1 MAAAETTIIGSR
13 PANRS
18 RRGAILIGVLWLLIF
33 LAFLA
38 VALRVHLSGISESVR
53 STEGKAAARIVAEA
67 TLAQAAALAIAEM
80 HSDGAVPARLFGQ
93 TETANG
99 TGRFELVNESVRVDL
114 NSGLEPLVTGA
125 LLASGASS
133 NEAARLMRA
142 IVDQRDD
149 AAENV
154 PPDPE
159 TPEPPATIIFR
170 DLSEI
175 VLVPGMPADIAI
187 GMEELATVSSG
198 LNGIRLDET
207 DRVLLEAIPDLPRSA
222 LAAIDAYRDGRLDH
236 TQLVA
241 ELGLLEYY
249 AAENA
254 PGWRALLEVELT
266 TGHRES
272 YQALISIPPDGAR
285 PYRILGWQRLDV
297 VDGQ

>member
-1 MAAAETTIIGSR
+1 MSGGR
-13 PANRS
+13 VRKGF

-38 VALRVHLSGISESVR
+38 VVLRVHLSGIADSVR

-67 TLAQAAALAIAEM
+67 ALAEAAALAIVETRAE
-80 HSDGAVPARLFGQ
+80 GATAARLFGE
-93 TETANG
+93 TETVNG
-99 TGRFELVNESVRVDL
+99 TGRFVLINESVRVDL

-125 LLASGASS
+125 LLASGATA
-133 NEAARLMRA
+133 NEAAALTRA
-142 IVDQRDD
+142 IMDPRGT
-149 AAENV
+149 AAGGG

-159 TPEPPATIIFR
+159 TPGSLATISFN

-175 VLVPGMPADIAI
+175 ALLPGMPAEVAI
-187 GMEELATVSSG
+187 GMEQLATVSSG
-198 LNGIRLDET
+198 LGGIRIDEA
-207 DRVLLEAIPDLPRSA
+207 DRALLEAIPNFPSSA
-222 LAAIDAYRDGRLDH
+222 LAAIDAYRAGRIDR

-249 AAENA
+249 ADSNA
-254 PGWRALLEVELT
+254 PSWRARLDVELT

-272 YQALISIPPDGAR
+272 YEALVAIAPDDTR
-285 PYRILGWQRLDV
+285 PYRILGWQRLDI